1 MNPQP
6 RMPLI
11 RLAPALLAVFTVA
24 QGAPFIAARWSL
36 GLPWLP
42 VALATVVAALAILFA
57 WRARFLLSSHSDMLL
72 IMAAFGGFGMWLGD
86 RLDHWLDPNAP
97 LCPLHDARGVLALLE
112 SWMTWLMLAFA
123 IPPSIL
129 WSRCLEPLRRSPARL
144 ALALALDMA
153 GMLAGMIAAH
163 FWLGRA
169 WALRIPPPELGM
181 HLAMLLGMLAG
192 MLPAMW
198 LRDAVLRRLPA
209 IRPRGTSHPRPSSA
223 APERAQRA

>member
-6 RMPLI
+6 RLPLE
-11 RLAPALLAVFTVA
+11 RFAPALLAATTAA
-24 QGAPFIAARWSL
+24 QGAPFIYERWSL
-36 GLPWLP
+36 GMPWPP
-42 VALATVVAALAILFA
+42 VALGAALAVLVVWFA
-57 WRARFLLSSHSDMLL
+57 WRARFLLSPHSDMLV
-72 IMAAFGGFGMWLGD
+72 IMAAFGGFGMWLGG

-97 LCPLHDARGVLALLE
+97 MCPLHDTRGALALAA

-129 WSRCLEPLRRSPARL
+129 WSRCLQPLRCSPARL
-144 ALALALDMA
+144 ALALALDMG

-163 FWLGRA
+163 SWIGRA

-181 HLAMLLGMLAG
+181 HLAMLAGMLAG

-198 LRDAVLRRLPA
+198 LRDALLAAWDRRQIAMP
-209 IRPRGTSHPRPSSA
+209 IRWTAS
-223 APERAQRA
+223 

>member
-1 MNPQP
+1 MTVQP
-6 RMPLI
+6 RTPLI
-11 RLAPALLAVFTVA
+11 RLAPALLALLTLG
-24 QGAPFIAARWSL
+24 QGAPFAAARWWL

-42 VALATVVAALAILFA
+42 VALATVVAALAVVFA

-72 IMAAFGGFGMWLGD
+72 VMAAFGGFGMWLGD
-86 RLDHWLDPNAP
+86 RVDHWLDPNAP
-97 LCPLHDARGVLALLE
+97 LCPLHDARGVLALLD

-129 WSRCLEPLRRSPARL
+129 WSRSLQPLRRSPARL
-144 ALALALDMA
+144 LLALALDMA

-192 MLPAMW
+192 MIPAMW
-198 LRDAVLRRLPA
+198 LRDALLRRFSSYAPPQPSPA
-209 IRPRGTSHPRPSSA
+209 RHSPAMH
-223 APERAQRA
+223 